1 MYYTN
6 MDIVRTLVSQ
16 RFSLF
21 NLDTEKRP
29 ANKRGHKMGC
39 WQRMTYDQLVE
50 QHNYDVPRWGMR
62 MGLHENGRYTL
73 TLDFDCCGKPNG
85 LGERKGCDFTKGK
98 LAEYMTF
105 GIKDGMF
112 SSSTKGNWNVLVDF
126 TDCAPLLERI
136 KKYTKVKHAQGDLE
150 ILWGTGCQNAIPPTC
165 SACKLSGKFENP
177 RAFQNDN
184 PLLILTEESPV
195 FQFIMDLL
203 PQEEEAGVKVK
214 VKGGKKEAVVARS
227 LAAAN
232 CAASIVANQSL
243 PSDIGELCSEDKF
256 MDLLFNVIGNG
267 VNANGV
273 KQNDWDTWF
282 HIAAI
287 LKQSGY
293 NKDVFVA
300 FSVPHAT
307 RADALAMW
315 NQCGRTGNF
324 PIYGLQSIAKRV
336 CKEKYNAWRRANPT
350 TTTLTLD
357 TIRKGAN
364 DVAKFMGPLMIDEL
378 KYSNSTW
385 YAYLPELGVW
395 RAYSRQE
402 PPVSQMITPLQN
414 EIQWAR
420 VAKQA
425 EFAAELE
432 NTDGKAARAE
442 LEERQKEDLKTYDT
456 FYAKTATAT
465 FYKAYADFLRHCVHE
480 QDFDKQLDM
489 NKYVIAYKNGV
500 VAFQKDGTYAFRRGL
515 RSTDYITKCLS
526 FNYEPRDEAAVEIVR
541 RLFLRICNNKR
552 EHLDYYLSAL
562 GYALTGDSAK
572 QQELHYLR
580 GQKASNGKSMPFEAL
595 SEIMPEY
602 CIKADS
608 DVFDAGN
615 NTRHKTIHTFR
626 GVRILWV
633 NELTTT
639 KKDAGFFKEV
649 ADGTALTYKQ
659 MYGNSV
665 SMPICLKPF
674 LIANITI
681 DIDADGGVSRRIRT
695 MQMDS
700 EFLEG
705 LEQEDEE
712 RCIFRRDKTLKS
724 RLTGELKHAV
734 LHLLFEYAANYAKTG
749 ELAPYP
755 EDWSG
760 ENKATIEQNNRFKT
774 WFEATYEAGEEFATT
789 KTSLEAA
796 MRAAGLRTNF
806 ADEVKKHKWP
816 YVYKREKMVK
826 GVRGAWLG
834 FRERPVVD
842 EEEETTGVCMLRR
855 P

>member
-6 MDIVRTLVSQ
+6 MDHVRSLASQ
-16 RFSLF
+16 GFSLF
-21 NLDTEKRP
+21 NLTPEKAP
-29 ANKRGHKMGC
+29 ATKDGRRMGN
-39 WQRMTYDQLVE
+39 WQGMTYEQLVA

-62 MGLHENGRYTL
+62 MGLHENGRYTM
-73 TLDFDCCGKPNG
+73 TIDFDCCGSKNA
-85 LGERKGCDFTKGK
+85 LGERIGCDFTKSK
-98 LAEYMTF
+98 LAEYMALDV
-105 GIKDGMF
+105 KDGMF

-136 KKYTKVKHAQGDLE
+136 KKMPKAKHSQGGLE
-150 ILWGTGCQNAIPPTC
+150 LLWGSGSQNAIPPTC
-165 SACKLSGKFENP
+165 TTCKISGKAEHV
-177 RAFQNDN
+177 RTFQSEK
-184 PLLILTEESPV
+184 PLLVLTEESPV
-195 FQFIMDLL
+195 FAFIMDLL
-203 PQEEEAGVKVK
+203 PQEREEDVKVK

-243 PSDIGELCSEDKF
+243 PSDIGELCREDKF

-282 HIAAI
+282 HIAAM

-300 FSVPHAT
+300 FSAPHAT

-350 TTTLTLD
+350 TTTLSLD

-489 NKYVIAYKNGV
+489 NRYVIAYKNGV

-595 SEIMPEY
+595 TEIMPEY
-602 CIKADS
+602 CVKADS
-608 DVFDAGN
+608 DVFDLGN
-615 NTRHKTIHTFR
+615 STRHKSIHTFR

-674 LIANITI
+674 IIANITI

-695 MQMDS
+695 WQLDS

-705 LEQEDEE
+705 VEQEDEV

-806 ADEVKKHKWP
+806 ADEVKKNKWP
-816 YVYKREKMVK
+816 FVYKRDKTIK